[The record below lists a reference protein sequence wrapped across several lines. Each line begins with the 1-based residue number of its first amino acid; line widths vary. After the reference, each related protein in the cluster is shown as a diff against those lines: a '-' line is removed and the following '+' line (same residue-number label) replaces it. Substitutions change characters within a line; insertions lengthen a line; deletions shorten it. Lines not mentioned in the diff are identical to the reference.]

1 MIKETDILFLDGT
14 FKCSPKSFYQ
24 IFNIVR
30 HLKNK
35 NISLPILS
43 VIMKN
48 KYQISYINLFEN
60 FKLILK
66 EHNISI
72 DNNKI
77 YLMLDYESALRNA
90 LKICFPN
97 CIILGC
103 YFHYL
108 QCIVKKIK
116 ELGLLKKH
124 IVLKVYKFERF
135 NLYSNNI
142 VEHSHPKLSFFFEKY
157 KIILKEALINI

>member
-1 MIKETDILFLDGT
+1 MG
-14 FKCSPKSFYQ
+14 
-24 IFNIVR
+24 

-48 KYQISYINLFEN
+48 KYQISYINVFEN

-77 YLMLDYESALRNA
+77 YLMVDYESALRNA
-90 LKICFPN
+90 LKIFFPN

-108 QCIVKKIK
+108 
-116 ELGLLKKH
+116 
-124 IVLKVYKFERF
+124 
-135 NLYSNNI
+135 
-142 VEHSHPKLSFFFEKY
+142 
-157 KIILKEALINI
+157 

>member
-1 MIKETDILFLDGT
+1 MG
-14 FKCSPKSFYQ
+14 
-24 IFNIVR
+24 

-48 KYQISYINLFEN
+48 KYQISYINVFEN

-77 YLMLDYESALRNA
+77 YLMVDYESALRNV
-90 LKICFPN
+90 LK
-97 CIILGC
+97 
-103 YFHYL
+103 YFFL
-108 QCIVKKIK
+108 
-116 ELGLLKKH
+116 
-124 IVLKVYKFERF
+124 IVLF
-135 NLYSNNI
+135 
-142 VEHSHPKLSFFFEKY
+142 
-157 KIILKEALINI
+157 